1 MLNKE
6 ELIQLII
13 EYGTTYSVRIFF
25 ALVIFFIGRKL
36 ARMLSNFAK
45 DMMAKSDV
53 DIALR
58 GFVGSLLYWAIFL
71 MFCVAALAQLGV
83 QTASLVAMLGAAGL
97 AIGLALQGSLSNFAS
112 GVLIVLFKPFRIGD
126 FVEVAGEAGKVEHIQ
141 ILTTELRTPDNKQV
155 IIPNSRVMDS
165 NIINYSSTGTRRV
178 DMVFGISYDDDIA
191 KAKECILDELA
202 KDKRILTNKEPQV
215 ALMEL
220 ADSSMNFVVRPWC
233 KSDDYWDVFT
243 DLNAAIKNRF
253 DKEGISIPFP
263 TSQLNI
269 SGDTTQS

>member
-1 MLNKE
+1 MLNRE
-6 ELIQLII
+6 ELIPLII
-13 EYGTTYSVRIFF
+13 EYGATYSIKVFF
-25 ALVIFFIGRKL
+25 ALIIFFIGRKL
-36 ARMLSNFAK
+36 ARMLSNLAK
-45 DMMAKSDV
+45 DLMAKNDV

-97 AIGLALQGSLSNFAS
+97 AIGLALQGSLSNFAA
-112 GVLIVLFKPFRIGD
+112 GVLIVLFKPFRIDD
-126 FVEVAGEAGKVEHIQ
+126 FVEVAGEAGKVANIQ

-155 IIPNSRVMDS
+155 IIPNARVMDG
-165 NIINYSSTGTRRV
+165 NIINYSSTGKRRV
-178 DMVFGISYDDDIA
+178 DLVFGISYNDDIQQA
-191 KAKECILDELA
+191 KDCILDEIK
-202 KDKRILTNKEPQV
+202 KDKRILQDKEPQI

-233 KSDDYWDVFT
+233 KSEDYWDVYT
-243 DLNAAIKNRF
+243 DLNEAIKNRF

-263 TSQLNI
+263 TSQVAI
-269 SGDTTQS
+269 TRS